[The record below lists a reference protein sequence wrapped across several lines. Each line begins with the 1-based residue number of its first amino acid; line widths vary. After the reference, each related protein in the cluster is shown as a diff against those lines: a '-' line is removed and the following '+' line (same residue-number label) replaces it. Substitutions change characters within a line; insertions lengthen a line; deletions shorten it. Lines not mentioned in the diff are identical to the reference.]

1 MILPPQQSTC
11 NIVRRTFSPLS
22 VLEISLAF
30 QQTYLSC
37 VCRLV
42 LMLGSPINTFLPEYS
57 GASPS
62 AFSIV
67 RRGYWKPVLTSF
79 PRQHTRVTLLTFERR
94 TRENR
99 STDLR
104 KIASRRHQYVLTTRP
119 PPVSKKWFS
128 SDRAVAKHSA
138 SDNTTAHNAHVRMY
152 RPSREDVLYK
162 SDKSCQ
168 SGSPK

>member
-1 MILPPQQSTC
+1 MIKHISKHWELSFVMLSKLFSVAMILPPQQSTW
-11 NIVRRTFSPLS
+11 NIVRGTFSPLS
-22 VLEISLAF
+22 ALQLSLAF
-30 QQTYLSC
+30 QQTYLSVVYWGSFLC
-37 VCRLV
+37 W
-42 LMLGSPINTFLPEYS
+42 MLGSSINTFLPEYS

-79 PRQHTRVTLLTFERR
+79 PRQHTRVSFERR

-104 KIASRRHQYVLTTRP
+104 KVAPWRHQYALTTRP
-119 PPVSKKWFS
+119 PLVSKQWLS

-138 SDNTTAHNAHVRMY
+138 AEKYYCT
-152 RPSREDVLYK
+152 
-162 SDKSCQ
+162 
-168 SGSPK
+168 